1 MESRREFL
9 ASSAHI
15 AQLSDGDCL
24 RAALSVAGRTE
35 TPDLNRSSS
44 DGLCV
49 CHMSLQGGVP
59 VDKWVSTYL
68 HVLPPSYYFL
78 RNIYTHTRSTY
89 SYEHTHTHTTPMSWL
104 DLEI

>member
-68 HVLPPSYYFL
+68 HVLPPIYYFL
-78 RNIYTHTRSTY
+78 RNIYTHTRIYT
-89 SYEHTHTHTTPMSWL
+89 
-104 DLEI
+104 